1 MKFVDEAKIK
11 VDAGD
16 GGNGCVGFRTEKY
29 IPRGGPNGGD
39 GGDGGDVYLQA
50 DENLNT
56 LVDFRFVRFYAAERG
71 ENGQTRDCTGSRGK
85 DLIIPVPVGTR
96 SRDEDTGEVIGDLT
110 TDGQRLLVAKGG
122 FHGLGN
128 ARFKTST
135 NRAPRQ
141 KTDGTTGEIRNL
153 QLELLL
159 LADVGML
166 GLPNAGKSTFI
177 RSVSA
182 AKPKVADYPFTTLIP
197 NLGVVSMGHGRS
209 FVIADIPGLIEG
221 ASEGAGLGTR
231 FLRHL
236 ERCRV
241 LLHMVDL
248 LPADGTDP
256 AENAEIILDEVV
268 KELKVKRPRTHRK
281 KARWAFVNLIK
292 QKGRGGKK
300 ARKACKKQINF
311 LKRTVNY
318 IDKLAGSKKWVGSTT
333 NLRRLWIIKE
343 VLRQQTQM
351 QDTDSYRVDDRIVSL
366 RQPHVRPIVRGKAGR
381 PTEFG
386 AKLSLSTFDGYCSI
400 DRFSW
405 DAYNEGNDLVGQ
417 TESYKKRFGHYPEV
431 VFADNIYGNRKN
443 RAYLK
448 QLDIRF
454 GGIPLGRKEKG
465 KQKQG
470 NL

>member
-16 GGNGCVGFRTEKY
+16 GGNGVIGFRTEKY

-39 GGDGGDVYLQA
+39 GGDGGDVYLEA
-50 DENLNT
+50 EENLNT
-56 LVDFRFVRFYAAERG
+56 LVDFRFIRFYNADRG

-85 DLIIPVPVGTR
+85 DKIIKVPVGTR
-96 SRDEDTGEVIGDLT
+96 CRDDDTGEILGDLT
-110 TDGQRLLVAKGG
+110 KSGQKLMVAKGG

-141 KTDGTTGEIRNL
+141 KTDGTPGEVRNL
-153 QLELLL
+153 LLELLL

-241 LLHMVDL
+241 LLHMIDL
-248 LPADGTDP
+248 LPADGSDP
-256 AENAEIILDEVV
+256 AENALVIIEELKKHSPKLAAKPRWLVFNKTDLLLEDEAEVVMQSVKEALEWDGPVYKVAAISKTGTNAVCLNVVEYLEELPAEFTPEEERAQVEFQWDDYHESTIDEVAEQLDDEDDYDDDEEMMEVIYV
-268 KELKVKRPRTHRK
+268 KE
-281 KARWAFVNLIK
+281 
-292 QKGRGGKK
+292 
-300 ARKACKKQINF
+300 
-311 LKRTVNY
+311 
-318 IDKLAGSKKWVGSTT
+318 
-333 NLRRLWIIKE
+333 
-343 VLRQQTQM
+343 
-351 QDTDSYRVDDRIVSL
+351 
-366 RQPHVRPIVRGKAGR
+366 
-381 PTEFG
+381 
-386 AKLSLSTFDGYCSI
+386 
-400 DRFSW
+400 
-405 DAYNEGNDLVGQ
+405 
-417 TESYKKRFGHYPEV
+417 
-431 VFADNIYGNRKN
+431 
-443 RAYLK
+443 
-448 QLDIRF
+448 
-454 GGIPLGRKEKG
+454 
-465 KQKQG
+465 
-470 NL
+470 